1 MVIGGQPIF
10 TSETFQWRVL
20 HTRENL
26 FWTDS
31 QGSGFAVTL
40 GYTLSP
46 LRGSMKTAY

>member
-31 QGSGFAVTL
+31 QGSL
-40 GYTLSP
+40 RSP
-46 LRGSMKTAY
+46 WATRFRPCGAL